1 MNITHQLFDVGVVP
15 NLNGRANFVRR
26 VRWGVT
32 WEDSGFSS
40 SASVESVLPFD
51 EAAAFRPIESVSKD
65 DVVAWAIAAQG
76 GQQFIDNLAQYHTAD
91 LAHQIAT
98 AGVVSY
104 EGHFELN
111 LQQVASPPADDT
123 AFAPIFPTPASGAID
138 ATVFE

>member
-1 MNITHQLFDVGVVP
+1 MNTTYQLFDVGVVP

-26 VRWGVT
+26 VRWGIT

-51 EAAAFRPIESVSKD
+51 EASAFRPIDLVNKD
-65 DVVAWAIAAQG
+65 EVIAWAIAAQG

-91 LAHQIAT
+91 VAHKIAT

-104 EGHFELN
+104 EGHFQLDNQKTASGAED
-111 LQQVASPPADDT
+111 VAL
-123 AFAPIFPTPASGAID
+123 APIFPTPASGGID
-138 ATVFE
+138 VAVFE